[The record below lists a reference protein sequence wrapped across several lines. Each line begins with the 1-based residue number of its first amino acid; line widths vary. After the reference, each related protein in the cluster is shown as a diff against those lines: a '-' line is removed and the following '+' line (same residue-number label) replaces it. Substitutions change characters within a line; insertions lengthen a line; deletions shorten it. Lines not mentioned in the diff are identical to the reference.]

1 MSHLW
6 TNAWINTNTH
16 PNMHTLKF
24 QIKYTEEI
32 LSNSTR
38 KLLRLKVFIIILGT
52 LSFPVADTSVLF
64 RHAIPILAIPT
75 KQKPH
80 YILKCYHKSVCLS
93 VVRCVSTHLLGC
105 WNFLQHFYAILH
117 LSHLLTFMQQQQTQ
131 CSVLSE
137 LAFRIVIVAHRNT
150 IYRRFWNAYESGTLM
165 WLEIAHSVGIAH
177 VRVMNCPRWYRFCYF
192 FVKVSAISIVILQ
205 KYCQYSITIASDTD
219 VIKPGCKRV
228 Y

>member
-16 PNMHTLKF
+16 PNMHTHKF

-38 KLLRLKVFIIILGT
+38 KLLWLKVTKCWLQFKKKNYVSFIIILGT

-117 LSHLLTFMQQQQTQ
+117 LSHPLTFMQQQQTR
-131 CSVLSE
+131 CSKL
-137 LAFRIVIVAHRNT
+137 
-150 IYRRFWNAYESGTLM
+150 
-165 WLEIAHSVGIAH
+165 
-177 VRVMNCPRWYRFCYF
+177 
-192 FVKVSAISIVILQ
+192 
-205 KYCQYSITIASDTD
+205 D
-219 VIKPGCKRV
+219 VV
-228 Y
+228 F